1 MVGHTAL
8 NVHMC
13 PIVHPIFAGLKLVF
27 CQIYI
32 NCSHQMMTQHL
43 QKVLNSPVVS
53 GLISM
58 ACFFEYD
65 EFHRVHN
72 LKCIL
77 LMIVLSP
84 YINI

>member
-32 NCSHQMMTQHL
+32 NCSHQMMTQRL
-43 QKVLNSPVVS
+43 QKVLNSPS
-53 GLISM
+53 GNW
-58 ACFFEYD
+58 AYFYGVFFEYD